1 MRQSAEHNHEF
12 SLCNKFYLKKID
24 PAVFQ
29 LKRCK
34 RRTRQTE
41 TIKTTEMSSAS
52 RRLFRESDPS
62 AEGGQKIIIERI
74 VVEIRLI
81 QKPFGMIDKIE

>member
-1 MRQSAEHNHEF
+1 M
-12 SLCNKFYLKKID
+12 C
-24 PAVFQ
+24 
-29 LKRCK
+29 
-34 RRTRQTE
+34 
-41 TIKTTEMSSAS
+41 SAS

-62 AEGGQKIIIERI
+62 SEGGQKIIIERI

>member
-1 MRQSAEHNHEF
+1 LQQILFEKDRSSSF
-12 SLCNKFYLKKID
+12 S
-24 PAVFQ
+24 VEEM
-29 LKRCK
+29 
-34 RRTRQTE
+34 QTE
-41 TIKTTEMSSAS
+41 NQTDRDYKNYAMP